1 MCTAGV
7 LPPSATFLKDV
18 YKRQKDA
25 RLIQLFLSL
34 FYLPCDLIVFRGMVP
49 VPAFI
54 ELFGGFFYELVQLIQ
69 VDICEYGRNDA
80 ALRAA
85 GVGSMV
91 LPCLLYTSFYALPIL

>member
-1 MCTAGV
+1 
-7 LPPSATFLKDV
+7 
-18 YKRQKDA
+18 
-25 RLIQLFLSL
+25 
-34 FYLPCDLIVFRGMVP
+34 MVP

-69 VDICEYGRNDA
+69 VDICEYGRNDS

-91 LPCLLYTSFYALPIL
+91 LPVLHITGF

>member
-1 MCTAGV
+1 
-7 LPPSATFLKDV
+7 
-18 YKRQKDA
+18 
-25 RLIQLFLSL
+25 
-34 FYLPCDLIVFRGMVP
+34 MVP

-54 ELFGGFFYELVQLIQ
+54 ELFGSLFHELVQLIQ

-91 LPCLLYTSFYALPIL
+91 LPVLHITGF

>member
-1 MCTAGV
+1 M
-7 LPPSATFLKDV
+7 
-18 YKRQKDA
+18 
-25 RLIQLFLSL
+25 SL
-34 FYLPCDLIVFRGMVP
+34 TDDILMHYGIVFRGMVP

-85 GVGSMV
+85 
-91 LPCLLYTSFYALPIL
+91 